1 MRAVRTDLTVT
12 AEREKE
18 MKKGYF
24 GQYGGRFVPETLMPA
39 LIELEQAYLEY
50 RKDKDF
56 QKELAH
62 LQKTYIGRPTAL
74 YFAKRFTEH
83 IEAQRYI

>member
-1 MRAVRTDLTVT
+1 
-12 AEREKE
+12 
-18 MKKGYF
+18 
-24 GQYGGRFVPETLMPA
+24 MPA
-39 LIELEQAYLEY
+39 LIELEQAYLKY

-83 IEAQRYI
+83 IGGAKIYLRERPRSHRRSQDKQCAGTGAPRKKNRQKENHC